1 MGIAERKEREKQQ
14 RKAEIIQA
22 AELVFFSKGFEHSTM
37 DDIAE
42 KAELSKGTLY
52 LYFKSKEDLHMA
64 VARRAIVLLRSL
76 TLKASEKTGNAVEKL
91 QRMGWACVE
100 FSKSHPDQMKSIM
113 TLEGM
118 EPGSLSYTNSDVQN
132 LIYNES
138 TVGTVIQMVEQ
149 GVAEKLIRSDI
160 PALLVAHTLWMS
172 VLSVIRFVTMKA
184 GLFEALEL
192 SPGKIFESHFELV
205 LNGIR
210 S

>member
-14 RKAEIIQA
+14 RKEEIVQA
-22 AELVFFSKGFEHSTM
+22 AEDVFFSRGFEHSTM

-42 KAELSKGTLY
+42 RAELSKGTLY

-64 VARRAIVLLRSL
+64 VARRGIELLREV
-76 TLKASEKTGNAVEKL
+76 TLKASEKPGSALEKL
-91 QRMGWACVE
+91 QHMGWACVE
-100 FSKSHPDQMKSIM
+100 FSRSHPDQMKSIM

-118 EPGSLSYTNSDVQN
+118 ESASISYSTSDLEN
-132 LIYNES
+132 LILNES
-138 TVGTVIQMVEQ
+138 TVGTVIQVVEQ

-172 VLSVIRFVTMKA
+172 VLSVIRFVSVEE
-184 GLFEALEL
+184 GLMGMLKLTPTQF
-192 SPGKIFESHFELV
+192 FQSHFELV

-210 S
+210 Q

>member
-1 MGIAERKEREKQQ
+1 
-14 RKAEIIQA
+14 
-22 AELVFFSKGFEHSTM
+22 
-37 DDIAE
+37 
-42 KAELSKGTLY
+42 
-52 LYFKSKEDLHMA
+52 MA

-76 TLKASEKTGNAVEKL
+76 TLKASEKSGNAVEKL

-100 FSKSHPDQMKSIM
+100 FSKSHPDQMKSILN
-113 TLEGM
+113 LEGM
-118 EPGSLSYTNSDVQN
+118 EHGSLSYTNSDVQN

-138 TVGTVIQMVEQ
+138 TVGTVIQVVEQ

-160 PALLVAHTLWMS
+160 PAILVAHTLWMS
-172 VLSVIRFVTMKA
+172 VLSVIRFVSLEE

>member
-14 RKAEIIQA
+14 RREEIIQA
-22 AELVFFSKGFEHSTM
+22 AELVFFSKGFEQSTM
-37 DDIAE
+37 DDIAG

-52 LYFKSKEDLHMA
+52 LYFRSKEELHMA

-76 TLKASEKTGNAVEKL
+76 TLKASEKSGNAVEKL
-91 QRMGWACVE
+91 QRIGWTCVE
-100 FSKSHPDQMKSIM
+100 FSKSHPDQMKSILN
-113 TLEGM
+113 LEGM
-118 EPGSLSYTNSDVQN
+118 EHGSLSYTNSDVQN

-138 TVGTVIQMVEQ
+138 TVGTVIQVVEQ

-160 PALLVAHTLWMS
+160 PAILVAHTLWMS
-172 VLSVIRFVTMKA
+172 VLSVIRFVSMEE

-192 SPGKIFESHFELV
+192 SPVKIFESHFELV